1 MTVDEAYD
9 RICRAIDAG
18 RPANGYLVVGGV
30 RGLGA
35 ELADRVLRRLYGGE
49 ADLAA
54 HPDIHRLAPEK
65 KSRIIS
71 VDAMRE
77 KLISPMDMTSY
88 QGGWK
93 AGVVL
98 GADRLKAEAANAF
111 LKTLEEPPPKTL
123 FLLLTE
129 RPEQLLP
136 TIVSRCQRVDLPDA
150 RARLLDEPWRERV
163 IDVLAAETLK
173 GPTARAAAAARLAT
187 LLEELKETAEELVD
201 GEVAAA
207 DDGAGEE
214 ASKDAVE
221 ALVSSRY
228 REFRSDFTATLM
240 SWFRDLMAL
249 RAAPPAR
256 SPGNDTSA
264 GVPLVNES
272 RRAVLETRAARLT
285 RAAAF
290 ANVEAVEEFATSL
303 DRNLSE
309 LPVLGFLMDRLV
321 FGTEGA

>member
-30 RGLGA
+30 RGLGG
-35 ELADRVLRRLYGGE
+35 ELADRVLAYLFDG
-49 ADLAA
+49 DLLA
-54 HPDIHRLAPEK
+54 HPDIHRLSPEK

-71 VDAMRE
+71 VEAIRT
-77 KLISPMDMTSY
+77 KLIAPMDMTSF

-93 AGVVL
+93 AGVIF
-98 GADRLKAEAANAF
+98 GADLLREEAANAF

-129 RPEQLLP
+129 RPERLLP

-150 RARLLDEPWRERV
+150 RARLLAEPWHGRV
-163 IDVLAAETLK
+163 IDILASETLK
-173 GPTARAAAAARLAT
+173 GQSARAAAAARLAAV
-187 LLEELKETAEELVD
+187 LAELKEKAGELVD
-201 GEVAAA
+201 IEVAET
-207 DDGAGEE
+207 DDGVGEE
-214 ASKDAVE
+214 TSKDAFD
-221 ALVSSRY
+221 ALVESRY

-240 SWFRDLMAL
+240 SWVRDLMAL
-249 RAAPPAR
+249 RAAPP
-256 SPGNDTSA
+256 SHSA
-264 GVPLVNES
+264 YDDSGTGTPLVNEAK
-272 RRAVLETRAARLT
+272 RVILETRAAKLT

-303 DRNLSE
+303 DRHLPE
-309 LPVLGFLMDRLV
+309 LPVLGFLMDRLA
-321 FGTEGA
+321 FGTEGK